1 MHAYPVL
8 PSSLFI
14 DKYQMSSANFL
25 ASNNLRALRA
35 LDGETDLEAP
45 VWAVEK
51 WGSAVLL
58 ELAPPTITNADEGWS
73 ATVPLHLRYQ
83 RAPASHDAAGNA
95 TAKDS
100 TVAISIPWP
109 VVFWACPAEEGTK
122 MSTNPF
128 DRANLGYDGLFG
140 PRTMF
145 YHVSPAADTGSL
157 VESIAVPILDPQ
169 YGAWIEQGTVGTI
182 VLGFLWV
189 CWALVRPLKQQSG
202 KALPGKGEKAD

>member
-1 MHAYPVL
+1 
-8 PSSLFI
+8 
-14 DKYQMSSANFL
+14 MSSANFL

-51 WGSAVLL
+51 WGSAMLL
-58 ELAPPTITNADEGWS
+58 ELAPPTITDTEGGWS

-83 RAPASHDAAGNA
+83 RTSGSHDAAREA

-100 TVAISIPWP
+100 TVAISMPWP
-109 VVFWACPAEEGTK
+109 VISWACPAEEGTK

-145 YHVSPAADTGSL
+145 YHVRPAADTGSL
-157 VESIAVPILDPQ
+157 VESIAVPVLHPR
-169 YGAWIEQGTVGTI
+169 YAAWIEQGTVGTI

-189 CWALVRPLKQQSG
+189 CWALVRPLKQRSG
-202 KALPGKGEKAD
+202 NPHAGKGEKAD